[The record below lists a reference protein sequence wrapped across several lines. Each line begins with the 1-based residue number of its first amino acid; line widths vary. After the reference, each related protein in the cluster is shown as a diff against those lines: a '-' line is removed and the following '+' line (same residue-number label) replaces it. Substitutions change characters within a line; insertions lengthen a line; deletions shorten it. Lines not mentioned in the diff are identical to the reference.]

1 MICVIPAREGSKRI
15 KDKNII
21 NFINK
26 PLISYS
32 IENAIKS
39 KLFDEVIVSTDS
51 KKIKK
56 ISEKFGA
63 KVPFFRSKKL
73 SNDNTGT
80 MEVLIDA
87 IKKTHTINKEFCC
100 LFYPTS
106 PLIKKNDLIKA
117 FKILKSKK
125 KIADGI
131 FTIAEYNSHPMRSLI
146 IKKNFVKFKFI
157 KFAKKNS
164 NNLQKMYF
172 DCGNFYFYKT
182 KKILSKNNNLK
193 MLGFKIE
200 SSRAIDINTHED
212 LKLAKI
218 IYKSDKD

>member
-32 IENAIKS
+32 IKNAIKS

-80 MEVLIDA
+80 MEV
-87 IKKTHTINKEFCC
+87 
-100 LFYPTS
+100 
-106 PLIKKNDLIKA
+106 
-117 FKILKSKK
+117 
-125 KIADGI
+125 
-131 FTIAEYNSHPMRSLI
+131 
-146 IKKNFVKFKFI
+146 
-157 KFAKKNS
+157 
-164 NNLQKMYF
+164 
-172 DCGNFYFYKT
+172 
-182 KKILSKNNNLK
+182 
-193 MLGFKIE
+193 
-200 SSRAIDINTHED
+200 
-212 LKLAKI
+212 
-218 IYKSDKD
+218 